1 MNIEEAMRIS
11 ATGLGAQ
18 KMRLNVIAGNLANV
32 DSTQTTE
39 GGPYR
44 RRDVVFKAAP
54 MEGSFEETLLGNI
67 VNLEAAH
74 QGVKVVQIVL
84 DQRPFKRVYEPQNPS
99 ADRDGYVLYPNINPL
114 EEMVNMISALRS
126 YEANVTALNATKSM
140 ANKALEIGR

>member
-1 MNIEEAMRIS
+1 MS
-11 ATGLGAQ
+11 
-18 KMRLNVIAGNLANV
+18 
-32 DSTQTTE
+32 STQTTE

-44 RRDVVFKAAP
+44 RRDVVFKAVP
-54 MEGSFEETLLGNI
+54 MEGTFEKTLLGNLG
-67 VNLEAAH
+67 NLEAAH

-126 YEANVTALNATKSM
+126 YEVNVTALNATKSM
-140 ANKALEIGR
+140 AMKALEIGR